1 MVQNLL
7 QKSKIA
13 KQVWEPCKF
22 VMVQNEACI
31 VADLCPV
38 WEPCKFVMVQNIF
51 ASDSRRSA
59 VWESCKF
66 VMVQNS
72 VDMYKINAPFEN
84 LVSL

>member
-1 MVQNLL
+1 MVQNAIYLGNEL
-7 QKSKIA
+7 MI
-13 KQVWEPCKF
+13 VWEPCKF
-22 VMVQNEACI
+22 VMVQNLYGRVI
-31 VADLCPV
+31 ISWYV

-59 VWESCKF
+59 VWEPCKF